1 MSETDIRRLTPPEA
15 AELLRLDDNALLI
28 DVRSKVEFDYVG
40 HPVGAV
46 NIIWKDYPD
55 WGENPAFVDE
65 VKAALEASGGDDSN
79 RAILAI
85 CRSGARSM
93 AAAEK
98 LVEAGYGNLTKV
110 EEGFEGD
117 KDDAGH
123 RGLVSGWK
131 FHGLPWEQ
139 T

>member
-93 AAAEK
+93 AAAKK
-98 LVEAGYGNLTKV
+98 LVEAGYGNLTNEIGRAHV
-110 EEGFEGD
+110 
-117 KDDAGH
+117 
-123 RGLVSGWK
+123 
-131 FHGLPWEQ
+131 
-139 T
+139 